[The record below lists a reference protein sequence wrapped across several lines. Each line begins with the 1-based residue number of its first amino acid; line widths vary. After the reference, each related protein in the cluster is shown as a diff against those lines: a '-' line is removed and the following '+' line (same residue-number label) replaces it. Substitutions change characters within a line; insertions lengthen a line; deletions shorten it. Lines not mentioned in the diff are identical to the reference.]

1 MFIAGS
7 LFKRHIHAHPNAPN
21 IPILPFVARWNYG
34 IHRGLAL
41 ALCVTSIFVD
51 LGFFLGDHGPLFS
64 AQERHEW
71 VCAWLD
77 STWVH
82 QSYGRSDDVLDVQ
95 ASWKPQDEC
104 LSRTRSDLK
113 KSSWNKFLGWTVR
126 ENLRRSWTKPYG
138 SLCNDSF
145 TSENNTNTQQI
156 KITCFW

>member
-1 MFIAGS
+1 M
-7 LFKRHIHAHPNAPN
+7 HIPMPQTSQFCHL
-21 IPILPFVARWNYG
+21 LPGEIMEYIVGWRWLYAWPPF
-34 IHRGLAL
+34 LS
-41 ALCVTSIFVD
+41 TWD
-51 LGFFLGDHGPLFS
+51 FFLGDHGPLFS

-113 KSSWNKFLGWTVR
+113 KSRRNKFLGWTVR